1 MLLDCHHSKNKRKLQ
16 MFLFEHGASYHEA
29 YHCSNWDEGYNFF
42 SISCLSSAN
51 NMTKVFLSLLER
63 HSNSEYRN
71 LYNCTPYIY
80 IYILIIYYG
89 YDYYLSRN
97 VHFNQKM
104 LK

>member
-1 MLLDCHHSKNKRKLQ
+1 MLLDCHHSKKREDYKCFCL
-16 MFLFEHGASYHEA
+16 EHGASYCEA

-80 IYILIIYYG
+80 IQIIYY
-89 YDYYLSRN
+89 DYAYYFSRN